1 MKLLQKAENLQAF
14 GKIGFLGFAKA
25 GKTYTSNMMA
35 IGLHELIKSKK
46 PIAFLDTETGSDYMI
61 PLYKKANIELLVA
74 KTRAFEDLLNV
85 TREASKECD
94 ILIVDSVSHIWTDL
108 IESYMKKKGKK
119 SLAFQDWNVIKPTWR
134 EFTDLYLISKL
145 HIIICGRAQFEW
157 DYFENE
163 EGKMEL
169 YKAGTK
175 MRAETEFGYEPS
187 LLIEMERIKEAGKI
201 THRAKV
207 IGDRAQLLDGMEFDN
222 PTFSEFLPH
231 FQALNLGGEH
241 KPLDVSRNSQDMFE
255 HDTGRPD
262 WQVKKTKKEIALE
275 EIQGTMLKLW
285 PSTSAQDKTMKADF
299 LEFIFNTRSWT
310 AVSEQPLELLEN
322 VKRKLRDFEKA
333 YLEMKEPDISMAWDF
348 THQPDDD
355 IPNFSLQESQ
365 NDPQAARS
373 QESL

>member
-1 MKLLQKAENLQAF
+1 
-14 GKIGFLGFAKA
+14 
-25 GKTYTSNMMA
+25 
-35 IGLHELIKSKK
+35 
-46 PIAFLDTETGSDYMI
+46 
-61 PLYKKANIELLVA
+61 
-74 KTRAFEDLLNV
+74 
-85 TREASKECD
+85 
-94 ILIVDSVSHIWTDL
+94 
-108 IESYMKKKGKK
+108 MKKKGKK

-207 IGDRAQLLDGMEFDN
+207 IGDRAQLLDGIEFDN
-222 PTFSEFLPH
+222 PTFNEFLPH

-241 KPLDVSRNSQDMFE
+241 KPLDVNRNSQDMFE
-255 HDTGRPD
+255 SDTGRPD
-262 WQVKKTKKEIALE
+262 WQVNKTKKEIALE

-299 LEFIFNTRSWT
+299 LEFVFNTRSWT
-310 AVSEQPLELLEN
+310 AVSEKPLELLEN
-322 VKRKLRDFEKA
+322 VKRKLRAFEKA
-333 YLEMKEPDISMAWDF
+333 YSEMNEPDISMAWDF
-348 THQPDDD
+348 IHQSADA
-355 IPNFSLQESQ
+355 IPNFPSPESQ

-373 QESL
+373 QEGQGDDAFKIPWTDKMGMIAMLKELEVKHSTQFKSQAILYEVESGKLNALNEEQGFAFYKDVLRAVEEEEKQS